1 MGFNS
6 AFKGLND
13 IKTIWNFGLCS
24 IWLIKG
30 DKNNMRFLIHFL
42 DQLKYMKIVR
52 DLGVYVILTIKR
64 QKKNDIF
71 FVHTFDQLKDL

>member
-1 MGFNS
+1 
-6 AFKGLND
+6 
-13 IKTIWNFGLCS
+13 
-24 IWLIKG
+24 
-30 DKNNMRFLIHFL
+30 MRFLIHFL